1 MAAPLSA
8 YAASLRASV
17 QQQRIQ
23 PLPVFWLACGLSQ
36 ISRYG
41 QDDYEFKGVS
51 YRDHSQ
57 TA

>member
-1 MAAPLSA
+1 MQLPFIALK
-8 YAASLRASV
+8 LHCD